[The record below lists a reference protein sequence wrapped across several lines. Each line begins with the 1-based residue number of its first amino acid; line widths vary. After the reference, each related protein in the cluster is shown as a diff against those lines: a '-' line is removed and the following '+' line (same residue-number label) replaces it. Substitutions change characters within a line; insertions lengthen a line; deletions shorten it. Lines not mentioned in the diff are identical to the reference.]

1 MSGDIGLDILITN
14 LLPSSSAWSLK
25 MVITSSKHHPTSQ
38 YRGVVWRTFFGM
50 YMIHQTLTCQL
61 RRTNNRFV
69 SFFFLNCT
77 WLLIY
82 IYVDDACIHSLAFS
96 RWRWSQEVATSKHT
110 PAKSNVKRQTR
121 DLGIWLDIAFLPP
134 YYSYSTVQFVQMTNS
149 PSSRCNCF
157 SSFFLLTSTS
167 SSCL

>member
-1 MSGDIGLDILITN
+1 MHGPWKWWLQVQNIIPH
-14 LLPSSSAWSLK
+14 PS
-25 MVITSSKHHPTSQ
+25 I
-38 YRGVVWRTFFGM
+38 VVWCGE
-50 YMIHQTLTCQL
+50 
-61 RRTNNRFV
+61 RFLV
-69 SFFFLNCT
+69 CTWSIKLWLANWDEQITASWVFFFLNCT